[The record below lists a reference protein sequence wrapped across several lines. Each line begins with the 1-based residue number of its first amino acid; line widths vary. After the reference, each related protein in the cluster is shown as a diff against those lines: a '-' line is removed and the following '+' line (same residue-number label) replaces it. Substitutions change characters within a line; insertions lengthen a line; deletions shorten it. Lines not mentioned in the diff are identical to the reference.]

1 MDYKI
6 LSNLS
11 HLVLETII
19 TRYLKDGYELA
30 GGVSVVRDKYD
41 RTWFSQAVVKK

>member
-11 HLVLETII
+11 YLVLETIV
-19 TRYLKDGYELA
+19 TGYLKNGYELA

-41 RTWFSQAVVKK
+41 CTLFSQAVVKK